1 MSLKSFENYERVAAA
16 EDVDDTEVAGRYR
29 FQADAER
36 RIVDDVAAKLQLE
49 ADDSLLE
56 IGCGPGN
63 LLLPLGAR
71 VRESFGIDNAAALE
85 RLRRRAQP
93 GSRITT
99 IPGDFLSVALPPRR
113 FRKVLVY
120 SVMQCLDDATAAA
133 AFLDRALSLV
143 EPGGR
148 LLVGDLANQDKK
160 RRYAGSAAGQA
171 GSAAWRSQ
179 VERAGPHPLDL
190 QPRDE
195 HMLHIDDALM
205 LGWLATGRERGF
217 ESYLL
222 EQSPD
227 LPFGNT
233 REDLLFVARE

>member
-1 MSLKSFENYERVAAA
+1 MSLKSFENYERIAAA
-16 EDVDDTEVAGRYR
+16 EGVDDTEVAGRYQ

-36 RIVDDVAAKLQLE
+36 RIVDDVASKLQLGP
-49 ADDSLLE
+49 DDALLE

-71 VRESFGIDNAAALE
+71 VHECFGIDNAAALE

-93 GSRITT
+93 GTRVTT
-99 IPGDFLSVALPPRR
+99 IAGDFLSVVLPPRR
-113 FRKVLVY
+113 FSKVLVY
-120 SVMQCLDDATAAA
+120 SVMQCLDDAAAA
-133 AFLDRALSLV
+133 VFLERALSLV

-160 RRYAGSAAGQA
+160 RRYAASAAGQA
-171 GSAAWRSQ
+171 GSAAWRQQ
-179 VERAGPHPLDL
+179 VEHAGPHPLDL

-195 HMLHIDDALM
+195 QLLHIDDALV
-205 LGWLATGRERGF
+205 LGWLALGRARGF

-222 EQSPD
+222 AQSPD

-233 REDLLFVARE
+233 REDLLFVAGE